1 MRCPPSSSP
10 STPQRN
16 APPAACCGCT
26 RTGPTSTAVDGL
38 VAVIQP
44 FDSVV
49 TELPPNWGCPMDLRG
64 LEHTATVRFA
74 AAGTATVQV
83 LGRRERGDSALII
96 ERTVVIQ

>member
-1 MRCPPSSSP
+1 
-10 STPQRN
+10 
-16 APPAACCGCT
+16 
-26 RTGPTSTAVDGL
+26 TSASVDGL

-74 AAGTATVQV
+74 SAGTATVQV
-83 LGRRERGDSALII
+83 LGRREPGDSALVI